1 MKCGITNPNITKLS
15 DNQIFVFGSNM
26 GGRHGAGAARA
37 AMSWGA
43 VYGQGVGL
51 QGKTYAIPTLDAMI
65 QHQLSI
71 HQIKNQ
77 VDSFVQFAK
86 NNPNLHFLVTEI
98 GCGLAGFTH
107 SEIAPLFVEC
117 LSMSNVSLP
126 LSFVKLLGG
135 INQ

>member
-65 QHQLSI
+65 AHQLSI
-71 HQIKNQ
+71 PQIKNH
-77 VDSFVQFAK
+77 VDNFVQFAK
-86 NNPNLHFLVTEI
+86 NNPSLHFLVTEI

-107 SEIAPLFVEC
+107 SEIAPLFAEC
-117 LSMSNVSLP
+117 LSMDNVSLP
-126 LSFVKLLGG
+126 LNFVKLIGG
-135 INQ
+135 VCQ